1 MSTSSLPDG
10 VENPLAP
17 CDASAPPCV
26 AASPTTGRAWGS
38 DLYLDLFERF
48 LVVGLFSWLVV
59 RLVADYSNTGNVG
72 SLVLLPSEGLVV
84 LFMVIRRTSREMSRR
99 PGDWLMAMGATC
111 APMLVAPR
119 SGEGLVPVALA
130 GATLWL
136 MGLLV
141 QLHAKLTLG
150 RSMGLVPGHRGLR
163 LRGPYRFVRHPMYAG
178 YLLSHIGWLLLHP
191 TLWNLGVFGVCYA
204 LQIPRL
210 LMEERLL
217 SLDADY
223 RDYQAQVRFR
233 LIPGVF

>member
-1 MSTSSLPDG
+1 MSTSLLPES
-10 VENPLAP
+10 VESPLVP
-17 CDASAPPCV
+17 CDARAPLRV
-26 AASPTTGRAWGS
+26 AASAATGRAWAS

-59 RLVADYSNTGNVG
+59 RLVAAYLNTGNVG
-72 SLVLLPSEGLVV
+72 ALVLLPSEGLVV
-84 LFMVIRRTSREMSRR
+84 VFMVIRRTSRQMSRR
-99 PGDWLMAMGATC
+99 PGEWLMALGATC
-111 APMLVAPR
+111 APMLVAPG
-119 SGEGLVPVALA
+119 SGEGLIAVAGA

-178 YLLSHIGWLLLHP
+178 YLLSHLGWLLLHP
-191 TLWNLGVFGVCYA
+191 SLWNLGVFGCCYA

-217 SLDADY
+217 SLDAEY